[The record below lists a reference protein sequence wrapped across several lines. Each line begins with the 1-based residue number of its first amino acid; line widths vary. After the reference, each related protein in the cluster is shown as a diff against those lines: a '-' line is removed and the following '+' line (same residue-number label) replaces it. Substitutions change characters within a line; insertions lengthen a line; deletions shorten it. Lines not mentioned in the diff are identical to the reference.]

1 MGAVEKKSRNRCL
14 NFLKGIACIGVVF
27 IHIHFPGV
35 TGDVAWRLSQFAVP
49 LFLMIA
55 GYYAFECDE
64 NVVKRRL
71 IKILK
76 ILAVGYCVY
85 FVWSFGI
92 QLLKGNGVEWLA
104 SSYNWKTIIKN
115 VVFCTPDPLPVHL
128 WYLIAMVE
136 VYVLW
141 FFIVRAKK
149 ENLLIPLIPLLFV
162 FSVGLTMFCETKG
175 FAWMYK
181 INFIARGL
189 PYFLTGYFIH
199 SKENLFKIKN
209 KWLFAVIMFCIP
221 MMLIPDMMHFKIN
234 YACIFLIP

>member
-1 MGAVEKKSRNRCL
+1 MGAVEEKSRNHCL

-35 TGDVAWRLSQFAVP
+35 TGGVAWRLSQFAVP

-92 QLLKGNGVEWLA
+92 QLLKGNGVEWL
-104 SSYNWKTIIKN
+104 T
-115 VVFCTPDPLPVHL
+115 
-128 WYLIAMVE
+128 
-136 VYVLW
+136 
-141 FFIVRAKK
+141 
-149 ENLLIPLIPLLFV
+149 
-162 FSVGLTMFCETKG
+162 
-175 FAWMYK
+175 
-181 INFIARGL
+181 
-189 PYFLTGYFIH
+189 
-199 SKENLFKIKN
+199 
-209 KWLFAVIMFCIP
+209 
-221 MMLIPDMMHFKIN
+221 
-234 YACIFLIP
+234 